1 MVDVARPKSVIRNK
15 KIKKVVYAVLVLV
28 AASAV
33 TLGLSRMAPA
43 APSVDG
49 ATLWPDTVKRGE
61 MLRQV
66 RGLGTLVPEEVRFI
80 PATSDSIIEER
91 KLRAGETVTPNS
103 IILVM
108 SNPDVQQR
116 AIDAE
121 LQLKGAEADLAN
133 LQATLQSQI
142 LNQQAAQASV
152 ESDYNRAKLDF
163 EANRELAKDGLI
175 ADVILKKS
183 QVTTQELA
191 AKNEMEKKKVE
202 VNSKSA
208 DAQIAAQQA
217 RVDQYRAALELR
229 RKQVDELTVRA
240 MVAGVVQQVPVEP
253 GQRVSQGTIL
263 AKIAQPGRLRAE
275 LQIAETQV
283 KDVALGQIASIDTR
297 NGIIPGQVIRIDPA
311 SVNGTVKVD
320 VQLNGEYPK
329 GVRPDLSV
337 DGTIEVERLPDVMYV
352 GRPAYGQA
360 DTTVSMFKW
369 LPNGEAV
376 RVQVKLGRTSVNT
389 IEIKEGLQI
398 VDRVILSFHALVR
411 DPKIIGNLRIGS
423 IAVMSGRKVRYRFFK
438 TL

>member
-275 LQIAETQV
+275 LQY
-283 KDVALGQIASIDTR
+283 GSID
-297 NGIIPGQVIRIDPA
+297 
-311 SVNGTVKVD
+311 
-320 VQLNGEYPK
+320 
-329 GVRPDLSV
+329 
-337 DGTIEVERLPDVMYV
+337 
-352 GRPAYGQA
+352 
-360 DTTVSMFKW
+360 
-369 LPNGEAV
+369 
-376 RVQVKLGRTSVNT
+376 
-389 IEIKEGLQI
+389 EILATGLHAFLTQFL
-398 VDRVILSFHALVR
+398 DRVNELGARISR
-411 DPKIIGNLRIGS
+411 DFLIPATI
-423 IAVMSGRKVRYRFFK
+423 
-438 TL
+438 

>member
-15 KIKKVVYAVLVLV
+15 KIKKVVFAVLVLV

-91 KLRAGETVTPNS
+91 KLRAGETVTPSS

-142 LNQQAAQASV
+142 LNQQVAQASV

-163 EANRELAKDGLI
+163 EANQELAKDGLI

-183 QVTTQELA
+183 QVTAQELA
-191 AKNEMEKKKVE
+191 GKNEMEKKKVE
-202 VNSKSA
+202 VNSRSA

-217 RVDQYRAALELR
+217 RVDQYRAAFELR

-311 SVNGTVKVD
+311 SVNGTVKVE

-337 DGTIEVERLPDVMYV
+337 DGTIDVERLSDVMYV
-352 GRPAYGQA
+352 GRPAYGQT
-360 DTTVSMFKW
+360 DSTVGMFKC
-369 LPNGEAV
+369 LSGDPMCRNGEAV
-376 RVQVKLGRTSVNT
+376 RVQVKLGRSSVNT
-389 IEIKEGLQI
+389 IEVKEGLA
-398 VDRVILSFHALVR
+398 VGDRVILSDMSAWDAYDR
-411 DPKIIGNLRIGS
+411 LRIN
-423 IAVMSGRKVRYRFFK
+423 
-438 TL
+438 

>member
-202 VNSKSA
+202 VNSRSA

-217 RVDQYRAALELR
+217 RVDQYRASLELR

-283 KDVALGQIASIDTR
+283 KDVALGQIATIDTR

-398 VDRVILSFHALVR
+398 GDRVILSDMSAWDSYDR
-411 DPKIIGNLRIGS
+411 LRIN
-423 IAVMSGRKVRYRFFK
+423 
-438 TL
+438 

>member
-142 LNQQAAQASV
+142 LNQQVAQASV

-202 VNSKSA
+202 VNSRSA

-217 RVDQYRAALELR
+217 RVDQYRAAFELR

-253 GQRVSQGTIL
+253 GQRVPQGTIL

-398 VDRVILSFHALVR
+398 GDRVILSDMSAWDSYDR
-411 DPKIIGNLRIGS
+411 LRIN
-423 IAVMSGRKVRYRFFK
+423 
-438 TL
+438 